1 MLITGPGNDT
11 TAQPTQ
17 PRDAPDSESTDVAQQ
32 SPGNDSSP
40 EDRTAPD
47 DQRPPGSP
55 TSRRLAHHNQQP
67 EKTPVGKHQKAERCA
82 RTVTHSA
89 KHYQFR

>member
-47 DQRPPGSP
+47 DPTRP
-55 TSRRLAHHNQQP
+55 
-67 EKTPVGKHQKAERCA
+67 
-82 RTVTHSA
+82 
-89 KHYQFR
+89 